1 MENTI
6 TREITIKATKERV
19 YDAVA
24 NPEKVV
30 LWFPEK
36 IIGQY
41 KVGEQPIFSF
51 GEHGKNQIYIVD
63 AKPYEYFAY
72 RWVPGGNNFLGDVLS
87 ISTTLVEF
95 RIEEAGSDSCKI
107 TVTESGFTE
116 LPVEIM
122 EQSFNQNSGGWNFM
136 LDRLT
141 CYFENA

>member
-1 MENTI
+1 MENSI
-6 TREITIKATKERV
+6 TREITINATKERI

-41 KVGEQPIFSF
+41 EVGEQPIFSF
-51 GEHGKNQIYIVD
+51 GEHGKNQVYIVD
-63 AKPYEYFAY
+63 ATPHKYFAY

-95 RIEEAGSDSCKI
+95 RIEEAGSDSCKL
-107 TVTESGFTE
+107 TVTESGFNE

-136 LDRLT
+136 LGRLT
-141 CYFENA
+141 SYFENA